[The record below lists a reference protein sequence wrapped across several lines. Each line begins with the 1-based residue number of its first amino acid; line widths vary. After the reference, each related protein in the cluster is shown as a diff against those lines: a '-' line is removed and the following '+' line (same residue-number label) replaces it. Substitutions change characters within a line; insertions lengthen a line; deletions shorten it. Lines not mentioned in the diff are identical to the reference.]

1 MLHLAGF
8 FEDVDQANILQAIN
22 AMADQSLNTSGDDL
36 TVPVDLAFLAGTALL
51 TAATTFTSAQIR
63 APSLQ
68 TLGYQDIAR
77 VVPADNFA
85 NPVAVNY
92 YADNPRPLAGNEDL
106 QFFTDTDHAAAI
118 EIQGFVWLSDGPV
131 TPVKGEQFTVRAT
144 SASTL
149 VQGTWVNSNLTF
161 TQTLPVGRYQI
172 VGMRAQGANLQ
183 AARLSFVGG
192 GYRPGVPGV
201 TSTGDEGFTALR
213 NGNSGVLGEFSST
226 ALPSVDCVGITDT
239 AQTIFL
245 DLVKVG

>member
-8 FEDVDQANILQAIN
+8 FEDVDQANILQAIT
-22 AMADQSLNTSGDDL
+22 AMPDQALNTSGDDL

-68 TLGYQDIAR
+68 QLGYQDLSK
-77 VVPADNFA
+77 VVLADNFA
-85 NPVAVNY
+85 NPIALDF
-92 YADNPRPLAGNEDL
+92 YAQNPRALAGNEDL

-118 EIQGFVWLSDGPV
+118 EIQGFVYLSDGPV
-131 TPVKGEQFTVRAT
+131 TPVKGDQFTVRCTGAAT
-144 SASTL
+144 LA
-149 VQGTWVNSNLTF
+149 QGVWTNTNLTF

-172 VGMRAQGANLQ
+172 VGMRALGANLQ
-183 AARLSFVGG
+183 AARLVFVGG

-201 TSTGDEGFTALR
+201 VAAGDEGFMPLR

-226 ALPSVDCVGITDT
+226 ALPSLDAVGITDT
-239 AQTIFL
+239 AQTVFL